1 MITTFYNMTQ
11 LKKILLF
18 LLFVSSNTHL
28 FAQQNLVPNHS
39 FEDADSCN
47 DFLNFQVLNYWFSP
61 TDGTPDLY
69 NACINEFYNYSTP
82 TNLVGYQVP
91 QEGNAYVG
99 IVVYGDGYDYREYL
113 ATELKETLKK
123 DLFYKVEYYV
133 NLSNFS
139 SFYSNNFG
147 IGFGKD
153 SCIIPYTYQ
162 IHPTI
167 SISDTRMI
175 SDTANWE
182 KRSLFYKARGD
193 EKFVFFGNFE
203 PDRRTTA
210 VRNTNPYFQQFV
222 LIDNVS
228 VVSFDLQIENV
239 FTPDG
244 DNINDRAFFYPDI
257 TYVRCDVFNRWGERI
272 KQVDLSKGWDG
283 KDERGKALP
292 EGTYFYQLI
301 GEEQQLI
308 IASGFIQLI
317 E

>member
-1 MITTFYNMTQ
+1 MNQ

-18 LLFVSSNTHL
+18 LLFISSNSHI

-47 DFLNFQVLNYWFSP
+47 DYLNFQVLNYWFSP

-82 TNLVGYQVP
+82 INLVGYQIP

-139 SFYSNNFG
+139 CFYSNNFG

-167 SISDTRMI
+167 SISDKRMI

-203 PDRRTTA
+203 PDHTTTA

-244 DNINDRAFFYPDI
+244 DNINDRAFFYPNI
-257 TYVRCDVFNRWGERI
+257 TDVRCDVFNRWGERI

-283 KDERGKALP
+283 TDEHGKELP

-301 GEEQQLI
+301 GEIQQLI

>member
-1 MITTFYNMTQ
+1 MITTFYNMNQ

-18 LLFVSSNTHL
+18 LLFISSNTHL

-39 FEDADSCN
+39 FEEADSCN
-47 DFLNFQVLNYWFSP
+47 DFLKFHLLDYWYSP
-61 TDGTPDLY
+61 TEGTPDLFSSCLDVIY
-69 NACINEFYNYSTP
+69 SYSVPINRY
-82 TNLVGYQVP
+82 GYQP
-91 QEGNAYVG
+91 AQDGKAYVG
-99 IVVYGDGYDYREYL
+99 IVCYSDGYDYREFIG
-113 ATELKETLKK
+113 AQLKETLEM
-123 DLFYKVEYYV
+123 DQLYKIDYYV
-133 NLSNFS
+133 NLVNFAP
-139 SFYSNNFG
+139 FYTNNFG
-147 IGFGKD
+147 IGFGID
-153 SCIIPYTYQ
+153 SCIIPYNYQ

-167 SISDTRMI
+167 SISDSRLI
-175 SDTANWE
+175 SDTASWG

-203 PDRRTTA
+203 PDRVTSAT
-210 VRNTNPYFQQFV
+210 RNTNPYDEQLI

-228 VVSFDLQIENV
+228 IVTFDLQVENV
-239 FTPDG
+239 FTPNG
-244 DNINDRAFFYPDI
+244 DDINDRAFFYPDI
-257 TYVRCDVFNRWGERI
+257 TDVRCDVFNRWGERV

-301 GEEQQLI
+301 GEVQQLI